1 MTNYPYEQIHTLL
14 TAVNANIPQLLIVS
28 PDSFEIMGAH
38 VEAPASAVQFE
49 DVAILVEKAEGE
61 TCDRC
66 RQVKKDVGTDTKLP
80 TLCAHCAQIVTK
92 EYPEAVA
99 EGFEA

>member
-1 MTNYPYEQIHTLL
+1 MTIYPNEQIHTLL

-49 DVAILVEKAEGE
+49 DVAIL
-61 TCDRC
+61 
-66 RQVKKDVGTDTKLP
+66 KDVGTDTKLP
-80 TLCAHCAQIVTK
+80 TLSAHCAQIVTK